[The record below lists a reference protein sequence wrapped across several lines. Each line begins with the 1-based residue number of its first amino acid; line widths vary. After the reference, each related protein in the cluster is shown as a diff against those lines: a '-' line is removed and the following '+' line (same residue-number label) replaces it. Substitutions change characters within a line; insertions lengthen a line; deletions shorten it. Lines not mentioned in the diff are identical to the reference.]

1 MDQNTFKG
9 IKSIFCK
16 SFEQNKILSFYHS
29 LIIFFISFE
38 TFQQQK
44 DRNSQH
50 GHKIESAYPP
60 QKKQP
65 PKSSSNSGT
74 YPFLLT
80 SLAKAETQV

>member
-38 TFQQQK
+38 TFQWQK

-50 GHKIESAYPP
+50 GHKIKSATPP
-60 QKKQP
+60 EK
-65 PKSSSNSGT
+65 NSHQN
-74 YPFLLT
+74 P
-80 SLAKAETQV
+80 QVVVALIHLFSQV